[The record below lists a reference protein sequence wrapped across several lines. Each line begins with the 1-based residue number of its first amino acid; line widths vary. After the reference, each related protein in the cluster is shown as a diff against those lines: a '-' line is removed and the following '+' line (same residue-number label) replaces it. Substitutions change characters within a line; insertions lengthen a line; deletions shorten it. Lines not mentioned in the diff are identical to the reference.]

1 MCPGKSSVFEEDC
14 QLDKPMS
21 SQWTLPFAAL
31 AAIAAF
37 SLAPGCSGGPTV
49 SDNPVLVN
57 PESTQELSGGTDDI
71 YDATQ
76 FLIEALSNSSFL
88 RRQAGN
94 RVALN
99 EIVNNTGIP
108 DYDGHIIYNRFLST
122 LSDSSDKLVFLN
134 RDSVQRE
141 RQRQLSGEV
150 QTSGIDAAPKGAD
163 MMLDIELRQNQGART
178 QMIQYTFRLTNLS
191 GESWQASKEIV
202 KKR

>member
-1 MCPGKSSVFEEDC
+1 M
-14 QLDKPMS
+14 DKPMS

-57 PESTQELSGGTDDI
+57 PETTQKLSGGTDDI
-71 YDATQ
+71 YEATQ
-76 FLIEALSNSSFL
+76 FVIDSLSNSQ
-88 RRQAGN
+88 RVRQQAGN

-99 EIVNNTGIP
+99 TIINQTGIP
-108 DYDGHIIYNRFLST
+108 DYDENIIYNRFLSA
-122 LSDSSDKLVFLN
+122 LIESSDKLVFLS
-134 RDSVQRE
+134 RESVQRE
-141 RQRQLSGEV
+141 RERQLSGQV
-150 QTSGIDAAPKGAD
+150 QTSGLEAAPKGAD

-178 QMIQYTFRLTNLS
+178 QAIQYTFRLTNLG
-191 GESWQASKEIV
+191 GEILWQADKIIL